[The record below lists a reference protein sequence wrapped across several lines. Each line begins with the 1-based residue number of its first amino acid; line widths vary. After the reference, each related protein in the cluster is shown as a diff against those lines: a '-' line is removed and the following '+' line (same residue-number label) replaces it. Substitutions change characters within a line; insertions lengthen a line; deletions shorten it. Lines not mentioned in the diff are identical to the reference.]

1 MRGTRYKTEEKER
14 IKVKEEEHL
23 IVLLG
28 LREEIGMKTYLHGP
42 TDYANTLKLR
52 FRVGDRDLP
61 ERWYT
66 TSPWEEEE
74 ENIQMRSCGK
84 AVD

>member
-42 TDYANTLKLR
+42 IDFARENDETAISCR
-52 FRVGDRDLP
+52 GPEPDRKKK
-61 ERWYT
+61 E
-66 TSPWEEEE
+66 
-74 ENIQMRSCGK
+74 
-84 AVD
+84 V